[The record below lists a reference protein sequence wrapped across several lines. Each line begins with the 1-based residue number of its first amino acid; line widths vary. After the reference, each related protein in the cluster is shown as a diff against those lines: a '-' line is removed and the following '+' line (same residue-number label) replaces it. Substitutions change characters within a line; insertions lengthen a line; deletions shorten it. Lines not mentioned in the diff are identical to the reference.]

1 MENFTNRELE
11 ILYNNLSERELGRH
25 KEVMTE
31 LESISTHVQKTNGR
45 VKKLEIWRAGIAG
58 GMAVIL
64 VVGGYFVL
72 TIKENLKNEV
82 SKQVIADIEDKYE
95 ITIGD

>member
-1 MENFTNRELE
+1 MQNFTNRELE
-11 ILYNNLSERELGRH
+11 ILYDNLSEKGVIQH
-25 KEVMTE
+25 KEVMKELTE
-31 LESISTHVQKTNGR
+31 ISNHVQKTNGR

-64 VVGGYFVL
+64 CVGGYFIL

-95 ITIGD
+95 VEIKD